1 MDDYKLFNALH
12 TKKTL
17 RMISLSYFVLIFV
30 IFAFTTFS
38 LMEEALDVVIFTI
51 FNVIFTSVATLLLFL
66 LAKVLLRWKGIKEFN
81 SDQLM
86 KREHTYHFDEN
97 GITQMRGRSTNYY
110 EWADTLK
117 VQGNKRMFL
126 IYLSKNKAI
135 PLPERFFKSHMDM
148 DSFKKIVSDN
158 MDSKKVHFK

>member
-1 MDDYKLFNALH
+1 
-12 TKKTL
+12 
-17 RMISLSYFVLIFV
+17 MISLSYFGLIFV

-38 LMEEALDVVIFTI
+38 LMENALDVVIFTI

-66 LAKVLLRWKGIKEFN
+66 LAKVLLRWKGIKEFK

-86 KREHTYHFDEN
+86 KREHTYHFDES
-97 GITQMRGRSTNYY
+97 GITQVRGRSHGYY
-110 EWADTLK
+110 EWSDMLK
-117 VQGNKRMFL
+117 VKGHKRMFL

-135 PLPERFFKSHMDM
+135 PLPDRFFKSHMEM
-148 DSFKKIVSDN
+148 DLFKKIVSEN